1 MSAEIE
7 ALYGV
12 PTREALEALASG
24 VLDADVEVR
33 RSAALGLRAL
43 DDPAFRARAGD
54 AVVGFE
60 TVLLR
65 LAEEAPDEAS
75 AALIARAIRLGADAP
90 MRALIDGLAGPHR
103 LRVTRQAGLVLS
115 ELDPAHASDLMI
127 ALRPFLGDPDPQ
139 MQLAAAVSL
148 AVGGD
153 DSRARGVLLE
163 IAHAATA
170 AADGKLSGATAE
182 VSKAVRLEAIGALAR
197 LSDPATRA
205 LLLAILRDADPQ
217 VRGAACDALAQVGDA
232 RACIVLQRLGA
243 TDPDPSAR
251 ARAVAAAAA
260 IDARHR

>member
-33 RSAALGLRAL
+33 RSSAIGLRAL

-90 MRALIDGLAGPHR
+90 MRTLIDGLAGPHR

-139 MQLAAAVSL
+139 MQLAAAVAL

-163 IAHAATA
+163 IAP
-170 AADGKLSGATAE
+170 AE